1 MADLKSF
8 ISCHCKNYNSN
19 FDVSLQGVAAATV
32 ENEAAA
38 RSSRSIN
45 DSNVLCMGGLVTT
58 PEEAIAI
65 AEAWLDQ
72 EHRRPPGTKLKRKF
86 L

>member
-1 MADLKSF
+1 M
-8 ISCHCKNYNSN
+8 
-19 FDVSLQGVAAATV
+19 AAATV